1 MKKIFLI
8 AATALMMASCC
19 NTNDEQTQPETT
31 QADAT
36 LATIH
41 SRKSVRTFTNE
52 MVPDSVINLALRA
65 AMAAP
70 SGMNIQPWHFVVLR
84 DTNTYDETFEGNF
97 NMGIFKQSSAVVVVC
112 ADTTVTRPPRENPDA
127 PAETRPNRIWRDDLG
142 ACTENMLLAIEAM
155 GYGAVWTACYPYAER
170 MDPVRKALNLPD
182 EVVPYCVVP
191 IGVPGGDDQ
200 PKDKYK
206 EERIHFNVW

>member
-1 MKKIFLI
+1 MKKILLL
-8 AATALMMASCC
+8 AAAALMMASCC
-19 NTNDEQTQPETT
+19 TQTEEAYCLGQDE
-31 QADAT
+31 AT

-41 SRKSVRTFTNE
+41 SRKSVRTFTTE
-52 MVPDSVINLALRA
+52 AVSDSILDLALRA

-84 DTNTYDETFEGNF
+84 DTAKYDATFGDNF
-97 NMGIFKQSSAVVVVC
+97 NMYIFKQASAVVVFC
-112 ADTTVTRPPRENPDA
+112 ADTTVTRPPRENPEA

-142 ACTENMLLAIEAM
+142 ACTENFLLAIEAM

-170 MDPVRKALNLPD
+170 MDPVRAALNLPAN
-182 EVVPYCVVP
+182 VVPYCVVP
-191 IGVPGGDDQ
+191 VGRPGGDDQ

-206 EERIHFNVW
+206 PERIHTEVW

>member
-1 MKKIFLI
+1 MKKILLI
-8 AATALMMASCC
+8 ATAVLLMASCC
-19 NTNDEQTQPETT
+19 NKTEEDATGIGQDE
-31 QADAT
+31 AT

-41 SRKSVRTFTNE
+41 SRKSVRTFTPE
-52 MVPDSVINLALRA
+52 QVPDSIINLALRA

-84 DTNTYDETFEGNF
+84 DTAKYQQTFGDNF
-97 NMGIFKQSSAVVVVC
+97 NMPIYMQSSAVVVFC

-142 ACTENMLLAIEAM
+142 ACTENFLLAIEAM

-170 MDPVRKALNLPD
+170 MDPVRAALNLPSH
-182 EVVPYCVVP
+182 VIPYCVVP
-191 IGVPGGDDQ
+191 IGRPGGDDQ

-206 EERIHFNVW
+206 PERIHSEVW